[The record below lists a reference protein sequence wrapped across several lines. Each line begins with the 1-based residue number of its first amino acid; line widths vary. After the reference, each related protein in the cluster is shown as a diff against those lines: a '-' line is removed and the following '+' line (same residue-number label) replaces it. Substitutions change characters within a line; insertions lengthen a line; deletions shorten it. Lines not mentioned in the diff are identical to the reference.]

1 MEAIFIGSHLA
12 LPNLSFMH
20 DLQRRQ
26 MAFYLVKA
34 PGLNAR
40 NLFLLPVVILFVC
53 FVSSFSSPS
62 FDSSLTAC
70 VLLQG
75 TSTLT
80 WRFSINLIVSPQRD
94 LSIHALFRATHTG
107 LCTRVTI
114 GILLICV
121 ELKRK
126 ALNTCHDYNS
136 WEKVGGRE
144 NMVLFVLSAIA
155 QCPA

>member
-1 MEAIFIGSHLA
+1 MIYRGGKWHSTWSKHQDLMQGTFSYFLW
-12 LPNLSFMH
+12 SFC
-20 DLQRRQ
+20 
-26 MAFYLVKA
+26 
-34 PGLNAR
+34 
-40 NLFLLPVVILFVC
+40 LFC

-80 WRFSINLIVSPQRD
+80 WRFTINLIVSPQRD
-94 LSIHALFRATHTG
+94 LSIHALFRVTHTG

-144 NMVLFVLSAIA
+144 NMALFVLSAIA

>member
-1 MEAIFIGSHLA
+1 
-12 LPNLSFMH
+12 
-20 DLQRRQ
+20 

-40 NLFLLPVVILFVC
+40 NLFLLPMVILFDY
-53 FVSSFSSPS
+53 FVLSFSSPS

-80 WRFSINLIVSPQRD
+80 WRFPINLIVSPQRD
-94 LSIHALFRATHTG
+94 LSIHALFKVPHTG
-107 LCTRVTI
+107 LCTQVTI

-121 ELKRK
+121 GLKRK
-126 ALNTCHDYNS
+126 ALNTRNDYDS
-136 WEKVGGRE
+136 WGKIGGRA
-144 NMVLFVLSAIA
+144 NMILFVLSAIA
-155 QCPA
+155 QCLA